1 MAGVSYEDG
10 CYKPLQ
16 PSRVQKSEALVKKVI
31 RTFEEEFINPF
42 TVHTDSSKLFVLSS
56 GVPVADDVA
65 MSMLS
70 IKKEGERLAKTFQSK
85 RIY

>member
-42 TVHTDSSKLFVLSS
+42 SVHMDSSKLFVLSS

-70 IKKEGERLAKTFQSK
+70 IKKEGERLAKTFPSK